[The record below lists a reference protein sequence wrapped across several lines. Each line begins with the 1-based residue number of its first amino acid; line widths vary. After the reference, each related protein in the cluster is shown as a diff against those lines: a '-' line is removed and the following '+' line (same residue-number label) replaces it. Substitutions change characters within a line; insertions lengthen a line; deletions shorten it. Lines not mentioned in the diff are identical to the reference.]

1 MAENKPKKKKNR
13 KVRYR
18 KITFKLTDTQKKA
31 LDRVSARLKTTPNR
45 LMKKAIREYLQRYK
59 DALAAEDIVSINQ
72 LKLFDDAF
80 FEDPDELDEPDD
92 LEMDETSPDED
103 EDADEDDDEEDE
115 AEEKDQEE

>member
-1 MAENKPKKKKNR
+1 MAEKKPKKKKIR

-59 DALAAEDIVSINQ
+59 DALAAEDLVSINQ

-80 FEDPDELDEPDD
+80 FEDPDDP
-92 LEMDETSPDED
+92 EMDD
-103 EDADEDDDEEDE
+103 DALEDDEEEDE
-115 AEEKDQEE
+115 EEDDEEKDQEE